1 MVDLN
6 NMTIKLEL
14 KIKRENFAV
23 NNFCANAHGT
33 FTKTMYRAAKKI
45 SELQKAKIMQ
55 IIL

>member
-1 MVDLN
+1 MADLN

-33 FTKTMYRAAKKI
+33 FTKTMYRATKKI